1 MPRSVCRMS
10 KVRMLRDPLRPVKA
24 CLKRRTALAA
34 VQRFEIEASDNLIG
48 GVIMGATL
56 QLLEY
61 IDL

>member
-1 MPRSVCRMS
+1 MPRSVCQMS
-10 KVRMLRDPLRPVKA
+10 KMRVLRDPLRPVKA
-24 CLKRRTALAA
+24 CLKRRTDLAA